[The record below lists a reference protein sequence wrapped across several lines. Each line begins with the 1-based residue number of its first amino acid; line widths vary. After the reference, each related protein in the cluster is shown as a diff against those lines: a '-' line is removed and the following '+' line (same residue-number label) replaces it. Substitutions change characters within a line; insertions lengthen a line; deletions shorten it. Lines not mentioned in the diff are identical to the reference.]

1 MPDSK
6 RTSSSGASGIRRV
19 SALRLLPVP
28 TKEFAGALAPA
39 LLGTVIL
46 SLLVTALVAFVFLE
60 RSAARGAGD
69 RADDARRA
77 AQNAFSRALSDRI
90 AFVRALAADPA
101 IQQNA
106 RKSTVTRARLPF
118 TDGERAVLDQKLAP
132 SLVLDPGGEAA
143 KVLASAL
150 PYGPSAKAAFL
161 TEANGIHVAGTRPA
175 GAAVAA
181 VESWW
186 KGAARNGVEVTLP
199 GPGYKLAPDLFSV
212 AVALPEGAGVLQ
224 VLFALEDLTTA
235 LDPNPGDGVIR
246 AAFDPAGRP
255 VPLRGRSLALSEDP
269 VFSPLLT
276 AAGETL
282 AATTSSHLVR
292 GARLSPPLPSF
303 LVAAALPRS
312 GRSHGIRLPMAL
324 LSATALAGVLA
335 TALVLLPALR
345 QTRRDLTDLLEYAR
359 RVGGGDLS
367 ATPPRIQR
375 QDEIG
380 ALGTALVTSLES
392 LRSSHA
398 ELERSKKSL
407 EERVE
412 ARTAELH
419 RLNQELKKRAEE
431 LATASRSKD
440 EFLTNVSHELRTPL
454 NSIIG
459 LTQLVRDGHADTEEE
474 SHVFLDQVLHS
485 SRHLLTLINDVLDLA
500 KLEAGKVELQP
511 ETLDAQDVVEDVR
524 KIVESLAAQKGLRLD
539 VQVPDGL
546 PHVRA
551 DRVRLRQVLVNLAN
565 NSIKFTSE
573 GSVTVRVRTSD
584 GRRKLLFEVEDTGIG
599 IPAEKRAEVF
609 EKFIQADAGTTR
621 RFGGTGLGL
630 PITRLLVE
638 AMGGAIGIDAGS
650 GGTGTRVWFT
660 VPTPQ
665 GAEGR

>member
-1 MPDSK
+1 MSDNK
-6 RTSSSGASGIRRV
+6 KTSSSGASGIRRV

-28 TKEFAGALAPA
+28 TREFAGALAPA
-39 LLGTVIL
+39 LLGTVAL
-46 SLLVTALVAFVFLE
+46 SLLASALVAWLFLGRAASSSAE
-60 RSAARGAGD
+60 TRARDAAFAARRSIG
-69 RADDARRA
+69 RT
-77 AQNAFSRALSDRI
+77 LSERI
-90 AFVRALAADPA
+90 AFVRALATDPA
-101 IQQNA
+101 IQRNA
-106 RKSTVTRARLPF
+106 KKSAVSRARLPF
-118 TDGERAVLDQKLAP
+118 TAGGRAVLAQTLAP
-132 SLVLDPGGEAA
+132 TPLIDPEGEASR
-143 KVLASAL
+143 VLAHAVSF
-150 PYGPSAKAAFL
+150 GPSARAAFL
-161 TEANGIHVAGTRPA
+161 SEANGILVAGTEPA

-186 KGAARNGVEVTLP
+186 KGAQRNGIEITLP
-199 GPGYKLAPDLFSV
+199 GPGYKVPPELFSV
-212 AVALPEGAGVLQ
+212 AVSLPEGAGVLQ
-224 VLFALEDLTTA
+224 VLFDLDDLTA
-235 LDPNPGDGVIR
+235 VLVPVPADGVLR
-246 AAFDPAGRP
+246 AAFDPSGRP
-255 VPLRGRSLALSEDP
+255 VPLPGRSLPLNEDP
-269 VFSPLLT
+269 IFSPL
-276 AAGETL
+276 ASSAGESFS
-282 AATTSSHLVR
+282 ATSASHLLR
-292 GARLSPPLPSF
+292 GGRLSPPLPPF
-303 LVAAALPRS
+303 LVAVALPRS
-312 GRSHGIRLPMAL
+312 EGGRGVRLPMAL
-324 LSATALAGVLA
+324 LVATALAGVVA
-335 TALVLLPALR
+335 TALVLLLSLR
-345 QTRRDLTDLLEYAR
+345 RTRRDLTGLLEYAR

-459 LTQLVRDGHADTEEE
+459 LTQLVRDGHADTVEET
-474 SHVFLDQVLHS
+474 HVFLDQVLHS

-511 ETLDAQDVVEDVR
+511 ETLDAHEVVEDVR
-524 KIVESLAAQKGLRLD
+524 KIVESLASQKGLRLD
-539 VQVPDGL
+539 VLVTEGL

-565 NSIKFTSE
+565 NAIKFTSE

-599 IPAEKRAEVF
+599 IPPDKRAEVF

-638 AMGGAIGIDAGS
+638 AMGGAIGIDGGS
-650 GGTGTRVWFT
+650 GGAGTRVWFT